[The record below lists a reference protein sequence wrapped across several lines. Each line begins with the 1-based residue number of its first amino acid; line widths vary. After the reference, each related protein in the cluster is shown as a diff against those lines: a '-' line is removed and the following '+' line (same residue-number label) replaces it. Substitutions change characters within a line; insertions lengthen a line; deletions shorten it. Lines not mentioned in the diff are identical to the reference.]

1 MAFKKRRYW
10 DSQPQEVVGVASA
23 FADGLA
29 LLFTGPNFE
38 EFGGDGVT
46 VNVDA
51 GRVATP
57 NGLGAGTGTVRKYAK
72 EGLSP
77 AKAVSVLAALW
88 LETSSGAN
96 ERIFQHQNA
105 GSPYQGYALIRNAA
119 GKIVFGAGNSGGI
132 ITEVTEPVA
141 VLGFHAYMGTFD
153 GANVRLYRDGVLI
166 ATAVRASGI
175 SYSGTYYPLLG
186 GYGNVTTTQY
196 LRGKHLLLGVWSE
209 RAFSGLESQYLTEDY
224 LRVRESQTILVPVSA
239 GGAPTLTVP
248 DSAHAHT
255 LDSVVLTSSTT
266 LAVQDMA
273 HGHALD
279 APTLSTGTAL
289 AVADSLHAHSLDN
302 VTVSTTG
309 SVSLTVADSLH
320 AHALDNVGLTS
331 QTDLVAADLTHGH
344 ALDGVTLTL
353 GGVNLVIADIMH
365 AHALD
370 NVALT
375 LDTYLAVADLL
386 HAHTLDNVLVS
397 IPGGTLDLIL
407 KILVNR
413 QELNP
418 ATGTFTLYDNDGTTV
433 LYTTNAWADAA
444 GTVPYSGGAL
454 RRIDAL
460 I

>member
-418 ATGTFTLYDNDGTTV
+418 ATGTFTLYDDDATTV
-433 LYTTNAWADAA
+433 LYTTSAWADAA

-460 I
+460 F

>member
-77 AKAVSVLAALW
+77 ATAVSVLAALW

-418 ATGTFTLYDNDGTTV
+418 ATGTFTLYDDDATTV
-433 LYTTNAWADAA
+433 LYTTSAWADAA

>member
-1 MAFKKRRYW
+1 MAFKKRRAW
-10 DSQPQEVVGVASA
+10 TSQPQGVEPVASA
-23 FADGLA
+23 FSEKLA

-77 AKAVSVLAALW
+77 ATAVSVLAALW

-105 GSPYQGYALIRNAA
+105 GSPYQGYALTRNAA

-239 GGAPTLTVP
+239 GGGP
-248 DSAHAHT
+248 
-255 LDSVVLTSSTT
+255 
-266 LAVQDMA
+266 
-273 HGHALD
+273 
-279 APTLSTGTAL
+279 
-289 AVADSLHAHSLDN
+289 
-302 VTVSTTG
+302 
-309 SVSLTVADSLH
+309 
-320 AHALDNVGLTS
+320 
-331 QTDLVAADLTHGH
+331 
-344 ALDGVTLTL
+344 
-353 GGVNLVIADIMH
+353 I
-365 AHALD
+365 
-370 NVALT
+370 
-375 LDTYLAVADLL
+375 
-386 HAHTLDNVLVS
+386 
-397 IPGGTLDLIL
+397 
-407 KILVNR
+407 
-413 QELNP
+413 
-418 ATGTFTLYDNDGTTV
+418 ATGRAGRAV
-433 LYTTNAWADAA
+433 L
-444 GTVPYSGGAL
+444 
-454 RRIDAL
+454 
-460 I
+460 